1 LGRRREPVGAEGQEM
16 VMGDRIKVCSMQYEN
31 VIIETH
37 CFVKFVFT
45 NKNDQKIKKFKKSPE
60 LSSQTFFHATSVTA
74 FYSAG

>member
-1 LGRRREPVGAEGQEM
+1 
-16 VMGDRIKVCSMQYEN
+16 MQYEN